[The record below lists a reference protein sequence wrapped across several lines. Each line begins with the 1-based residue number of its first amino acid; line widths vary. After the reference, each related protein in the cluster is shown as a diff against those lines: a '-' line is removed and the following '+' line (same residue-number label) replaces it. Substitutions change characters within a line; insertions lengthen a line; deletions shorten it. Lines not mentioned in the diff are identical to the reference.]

1 MTDFGSSAS
10 VRALFQKI
18 AQVVPGYV
26 SSGYPLTGSLDTKA
40 AVMAELKAIDA
51 AMMAEL
57 KAIDA
62 AFSKACSI
70 TTARGSAGGTGF
82 RMREHRPYVPHKPVT
97 SCAGCGA
104 PVVAPGRC
112 DYCKRPA

>member
-51 AMMAEL
+51 AFG
-57 KAIDA
+57 KAC
-62 AFSKACSI
+62 CSI